1 MHRAIHPKLL
11 WRIDKKDRLEFQMPI
26 VKNHMIKILSSV
38 GSFVCIHFLC
48 KIIQP
53 KVPKL
58 NFEDLKSL
66 VIDLGILNPYTFII
80 DENNKEIMY
89 KRKND
94 FDTLELGI

>member
-11 WRIDKKDRLEFQMPI
+11 WRNDKKDRLEFYMPI
-26 VKNHMIKILSSV
+26 VKNHMIKILSNV
-38 GSFVCIHFLC
+38 ESFVCIEFLC
-48 KIIQP
+48 KLIHP
-53 KVPKL
+53 KIPKI

-80 DENNKEIMY
+80 DEDNKEIMY

-94 FDTLELGI
+94 FDPLELGI